1 LTKVKW
7 LSTNQVIAT
16 SNEGELFLIEVKV
29 DAQNALFLERPKL
42 AYKTDC
48 AIWDIAVLRKSDN

>member
-1 LTKVKW
+1 M
-7 LSTNQVIAT
+7 
-16 SNEGELFLIEVKV
+16 EGELFLIEVKV